1 VTSDII
7 TTTPNVES
15 FPLWDALKAGNPAL
29 AVAPLGVGESAPT
42 FYSEYPGFEDWL
54 LSELALGWP
63 SKRIVEHLRQIRDEQ
78 EEAEERQWPALGKR
92 DIDHQRIAR
101 RDKWVPIRERLSTN
115 IENVGVLA
123 KNTRLLTLA
132 RTAEELERL
141 MYEERNEKSGELY
154 LFKEWRGLMH
164 QIAEEKGELGEQS
177 GVAEGALV
185 AIAELLTGAMRVQG
199 SGIQSNDVIDGT
211 FSYMEEDAAT
221 PVSSEGSGVQE
232 NELPPDA
239 DSNPV
244 P

>member
-1 VTSDII
+1 
-7 TTTPNVES
+7 
-15 FPLWDALKAGNPAL
+15 
-29 AVAPLGVGESAPT
+29 
-42 FYSEYPGFEDWL
+42 
-54 LSELALGWP
+54 
-63 SKRIVEHLRQIRDEQ
+63 
-78 EEAEERQWPALGKR
+78 
-92 DIDHQRIAR
+92 
-101 RDKWVPIRERLSTN
+101 VPIRERLSTN